1 MPGQI
6 GSIDDKNLDPL
17 ISSITKLHL
26 ALLFNGLLAFMLNYV
41 SFTANKRTSALSMT
55 VAGNV
60 KQAMSIGLSVFL
72 YSYVVSFLNGIG
84 KHHPSSLFL
93 HYFRDY
99 GTLIGGAWYSA
110 IGLREKDKRKE
121 PKV

>member
-6 GSIDDKNLDPL
+6 GDIDDNNLDPL

-84 KHHPSSLFL
+84 KNEKPSILSLF
-93 HYFRDY
+93 
-99 GTLIGGAWYSA
+99 TLF
-110 IGLREKDKRKE
+110 
-121 PKV
+121 